1 MGLITLQ
8 HCIGFAI
15 HQHELQ
21 FSQDICPV
29 VGLLGHMVVL
39 FLVFKGASILLFI
52 AFSQSFETQ
61 ERPGKQKLFNKQ
73 EVGCTVLSVSGDL
86 ALGSL
91 QRVLLGFSHPFSLI
105 LFVPGG
111 NRLGTRRE
119 GRTFLIERLI
129 VNLAEEFGFKET

>member
-1 MGLITLQ
+1 MCL
-8 HCIGFAI
+8 F
-15 HQHELQ
+15 ELQ
-21 FSQDICPV
+21 FSQGICPV

-39 FLVFKGASILLFI
+39 FLVFKGASIPLFI

-61 ERPGKQKLFNKQ
+61 ERTGKVKLSNKQ
-73 EVGCTVLSVSGDL
+73 EVGGTVVGVSGDL

-105 LFVPGG
+105 LFIPRG

-119 GRTFLIERLI
+119 GITFLIERLI
-129 VNLAEEFGFKET
+129 IHLAEELGFKET